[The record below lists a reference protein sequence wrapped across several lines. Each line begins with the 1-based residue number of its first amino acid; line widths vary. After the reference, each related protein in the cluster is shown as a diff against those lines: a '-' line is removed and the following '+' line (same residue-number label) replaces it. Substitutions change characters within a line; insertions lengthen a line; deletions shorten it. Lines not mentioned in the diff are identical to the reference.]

1 MSPQETSTVAP
12 GYFSRAE
19 IEGIDVIDVMEHH
32 RERIEDAFAAQT
44 AAFVR

>member
-1 MSPQETSTVAP
+1 MSPQETSTIDF

-19 IEGIDVIDVMEHH
+19 VEGMDVMKHH

>member
-1 MSPQETSTVAP
+1 LSPQEASTIDF

-19 IEGIDVIDVMEHH
+19 IEGIDVMEHH
-32 RERIEDAFAAQT
+32 LERIEDAFAAQT